1 MMGVTILTD
10 SPRFVNTP
18 FLPNCDSQISLY
30 IFCESDFFIFDRK
43 FVFSKIQR
51 NFYSRPAPAVQM
63 IPMQVPMDNYQF
75 QPALQY
81 LPQYQPTIQPQRWS
95 DNSSLK
101 TFSDIESYMTS
112 RKLKDMPQWKPNQYQ
127 QMPIYCESRSEYE
140 FLVKA
145 IMHRKDLEL
154 HIEDLDIKREADK
167 NQRFILAMKESIRE
181 PIQDLSSASQSQ
193 IQLLTTQ
200 NQSLAISTR
209 EETFA

>member
-1 MMGVTILTD
+1 
-10 SPRFVNTP
+10 
-18 FLPNCDSQISLY
+18 
-30 IFCESDFFIFDRK
+30 
-43 FVFSKIQR
+43 
-51 NFYSRPAPAVQM
+51 M

-81 LPQYQPTIQPQRWS
+81 LPQYQPTIQPQHWS

-200 NQSLAISTR
+200 NQALQCLLEKKPSPNLLPLQPSSQPPPILTTSPSSRSLTFPVDAGCNDSTHSDGIDL
-209 EETFA
+209 